1 MLQNQEISSNGKFFE
16 IFYVFSVITIFR
28 LQVLNVSDESF
39 PINFIL
45 AKGGYIMNNPGT

>member
-1 MLQNQEISSNGKFFE
+1 MLQNQEISRNGKFFE
-16 IFYVFSVITIFR
+16 IFYVVTIFR

-45 AKGGYIMNNPGT
+45 AKGGYIMNNHGT